1 MGDVTYVQSLE
12 IIAGKSPNTQ
22 GGTILEKDFEISPPE
37 VLDVNNFNESLSHR
51 FLIEDGTVDT
61 DLCLGTIALVKVFV
75 IRPDADLDVKLV
87 NSNGTSQNIV
97 FTGGRTS
104 IIHANLTQ
112 ILVSNSSGDSVKGI
126 FFVAGD

>member
-12 IIAGKSPNTQ
+12 IVAGKSPGSA
-22 GGTILEKDFEISPPE
+22 GGAILEKDFEISPAE
-37 VLDVNNFNESLSHR
+37 VQEFNNYNETLSHR
-51 FLIEDGTVDT
+51 YLIEDGTVDQ
-61 DLCLGTIALVKVFV
+61 DMCLGTVALVKVFL
-75 IRPDADLDVKLV
+75 IRPEADLDVKLV
-87 NSNGTSQNIV
+87 NTNGTSQNIV

-112 ILVSNSSGDSVKGI
+112 ILVSNSSGESVKGI

>member
-12 IIAGKSPNTQ
+12 IVAGKSPGSQ

-37 VLDVNNFNESLSHR
+37 ILDVSNFNESLSHR

-61 DLCLGTIALVKVFV
+61 DICLGTIALVKVFL
-75 IRPDADLDVKLV
+75 ISPDADLAVKLV
-87 NSNGTSQNIV
+87 NTVGTSQDIT

-104 IIHANLTQ
+104 IIHANLTS
-112 ILVSNSSGDSVKGI
+112 ILVSNSTGDSIKGI